1 MLRILAIALAVIAG
15 IHGLIHLLGFVAY
28 WPLAK
33 ISETPYKTTL
43 LGGRLDIGAAGMKVY
58 SLLWLLAALSFVIAA
73 VALAIGKSRW
83 APLML
88 AAALLSLVLC
98 ILDWEA
104 AFRGALIDLALL
116 LVLGVVFGLR
126 MQPAPLP
133 PYTAPAM
140 PLETIPLPAGLPE
153 PVERF
158 YRLTYGDQVPV
169 YTSAVISGR
178 GSLRFMGITFPARWR
193 FSHLAG
199 QDYRHYIEA
208 TFYGLPIMKVNEHY
222 LDGHSRLAL
231 PFGVVENDPGVDSA
245 ANQGLWGETMFFPAV
260 FLTDQRIRWEA
271 VDEKTAK
278 LTVPFGKDEQVFTVD
293 FDQQTGLMTRMETL
307 RYRDAKVGKL
317 RWWGEVIPVNNRT
330 RRPVTRFAVTWED
343 EGTPWLVIQIED
355 IVFNTD
361 VSSYV
366 HQTGP

>member
-1 MLRILAIALAVIAG
+1 MLRALAITLAVITF
-15 IHGLIHLLGFVAY
+15 IHGLIHLLGFAAY

-33 ISETPYKTTL
+33 ISEIPYKTTL
-43 LGGRLDIGAAGMKVY
+43 LWGRLDIGAAGMKIY
-58 SLLWLLAALSFVIAA
+58 ALLWLLAALGFVFAA
-73 VALAIGKSRW
+73 VALALRKSSW
-83 APLML
+83 APFML
-88 AAALLSLVLC
+88 ATALLSLVLC
-98 ILDWEA
+98 TLDWEVA
-104 AFRGALIDLALL
+104 WCGALIDILLL

-126 MQPAPLP
+126 IEPAPLP
-133 PYTAPAM
+133 TYTAPAT
-140 PLETIPLPAGLPE
+140 PIQTIPLPAGLPA

-178 GSLRFMGITFPARWR
+178 GTLRFMGITFPTRLR
-193 FSHLAG
+193 FSHLTG

-208 TFYGLPIMKVNEHY
+208 TFYGLQIMKVNEHY

-317 RWWGEVIPVNNRT
+317 RWWGEVMPVNNRT
-330 RRPVTRFAVTWED
+330 GRLVTRFAVSWED

-355 IVFNTD
+355 IVFNSG
-361 VSSYV
+361 VSSYIR
-366 HQTGP
+366 QTGS